1 MKNLLKVFYSMKL
14 FKNTSM
20 ASESIFLS
28 HFSFFYRPVAPLCGS
43 KKASR
48 YKNLAF
54 IDSSDILKQLQ

>member
-1 MKNLLKVFYSMKL
+1 MKL

-43 KKASR
+43 KKASIGT
-48 YKNLAF
+48 K
-54 IDSSDILKQLQ
+54 ILLS